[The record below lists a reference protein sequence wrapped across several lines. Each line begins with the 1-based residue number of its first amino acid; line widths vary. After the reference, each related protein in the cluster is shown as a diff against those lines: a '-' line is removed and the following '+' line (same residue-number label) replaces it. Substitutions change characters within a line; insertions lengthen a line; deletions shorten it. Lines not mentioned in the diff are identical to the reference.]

1 MKKIMMTLAA
11 AVVAVSA
18 SAQVYLGGTV
28 AFQSSKPNTATI
40 FGDKSATRFEINP
53 EVGYNFNDSWAVGV
67 NVGFASVKGTWD
79 ELGYGAA
86 IDGEKATTAFTVAPY
101 ARYTYA
107 KLGPV
112 SLFLDGKVSYTTVK
126 DSYNELGINIVP
138 GVAFAASDKVS
149 FVAKLGDGLG
159 WNQAKAK
166 GSDVKNN
173 KFGIDFDTL
182 TALQFGLY
190 YNF

>member
-126 DSYNELGINIVP
+126 DSYNELGVNIVP

>member
-1 MKKIMMTLAA
+1 M
-11 AVVAVSA
+11 
-18 SAQVYLGGTV
+18 
-28 AFQSSKPNTATI
+28 
-40 FGDKSATRFEINP
+40 
-53 EVGYNFNDSWAVGV
+53 
-67 NVGFASVKGTWD
+67 
-79 ELGYGAA
+79 
-86 IDGEKATTAFTVAPY
+86 APY

-126 DSYNELGINIVP
+126 DSYNELGVNIVP

-166 GSDVKNN
+166 GSDEKNN

>member
-86 IDGEKATTAFTVAPY
+86 KDGEKATTAFTVAPY